1 MVRRYC
7 MSMLFS
13 SELEQDL
20 DGYDDGP
27 MAISSSMKEDIEDG
41 YDDYYGSSLA
51 ISSSMKEDLGICK
64 KRYKN
69 RIKYHDRKKI

>member
-1 MVRRYC
+1 
-7 MSMLFS
+7 MSMLFGS
-13 SELEQDL
+13 AMDEDL
-20 DGYDDGP
+20 WEDDGP
-27 MAISSSMKEDIEDG
+27 FAISSSMKEDLENE
-41 YDDYYGSSLA
+41 YDEYYDSAMA